1 MDNPYDPQR
10 VVGTTSLDLPP
21 ALAGLLSMGGT
32 TPAMPR
38 PGTGIDTG
46 MMGPQNF
53 APSYEAGGMI
63 GQGGMPVPMGMP
75 PAQGAMPQM
84 PAAQGVG
91 VSPQMQSGK
100 PMDFSML
107 EMQINQFAS
116 QHPQQVQQIQQTIME
131 EMQSGGLTQQELN
144 MMVQLATV
152 AAQNPQMYP
161 QVRQFAIQQG
171 IATEQDLPREYDQGL
186 VFVLLLAGR
195 AAQSMQGGQGV
206 PSMEFGGSVP
216 PSQKNDGSV
225 LINAHEG
232 EYVIPKNVV
241 DMKGKEFFD
250 NLVAKYKG
258 DNNAG

>member
-1 MDNPYDPQR
+1 MNNPYDPQR

-32 TPAMPR
+32 TPSMSQ

-46 MMGPQNF
+46 MMGAQGF
-53 APSYEAGGMI
+53 APSYEAGGMV

-75 PAQGAMPQM
+75 PAQNGMGMPQM

-91 VSPQMQSGK
+91 VSPQMQSDK

-116 QHPQQVQQIQQTIME
+116 QRPQQIQEIQQLIMQ
-131 EMQSGGLTQQELN
+131 EMQSGELTQQELN
-144 MMVQLATV
+144 MMIQLATV

-171 IATEQDLPREYDQGL
+171 IATEQDIPREYDQGL

-195 AAQSMQGGQGV
+195 AVQGMQGGQGV
-206 PSMEFGGSVP
+206 PSMEVGGEVP
-216 PSQKNDGSV
+216 QSQKKDGSI

-232 EYVIPKNVV
+232 EYVIPKTVV

-250 NLVAKYKG
+250 NLVAKYQ
-258 DNNAG
+258 NT